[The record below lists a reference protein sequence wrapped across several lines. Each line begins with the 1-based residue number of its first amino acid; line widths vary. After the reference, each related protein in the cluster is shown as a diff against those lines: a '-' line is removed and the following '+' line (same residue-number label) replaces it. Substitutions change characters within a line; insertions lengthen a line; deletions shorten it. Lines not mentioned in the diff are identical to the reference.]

1 MQEILRLRFIERDK
15 VFTQALTSIKNEMNA
30 RGMFHSGVTMK
41 RGYDELVKE
50 LAESR
55 RTILVTIS
63 ENINISRPNKI
74 DKTLTDNAVEWL
86 KNRKLFLESFY
97 LEQMNVIVASLQN
110 KQMLEPYM
118 NLSAEIELNEHELRR
133 ELAQETQRYINSRGT
148 TLYDRIKNQF
158 LDRPLVVIAVITI
171 AAVTAILS
179 FLARRS
185 RSHRLRSWLR
195 GRACSRS
202 TPRCPSSR

>member
-30 RGMFHSGVTMK
+30 RGMFPSGATVK
-41 RGYDELVKE
+41 RGHDELVKE

-55 RTILVTIS
+55 RTILATIS
-63 ENINISRPNKI
+63 ENINISRPNKV
-74 DKTLTDNAVEWL
+74 DRTLTDNAVEWL

-110 KQMLEPYM
+110 KKMLEPYM

-133 ELAQETQRYINSRGT
+133 ELAQEIQSYINSRGT

-171 AAVTAILS
+171 ATVTAILS
-179 FLARRS
+179 FLA
-185 RSHRLRSWLR
+185 LV
-195 GRACSRS
+195 RAI
-202 TPRCPSSR
+202 

>member
-1 MQEILRLRFIERDK
+1 MQEILRLRFIDRDK
-15 VFTQALTSIKNEMNA
+15 AFTQTLTSIKNEMNA
-30 RGMFHSGVTMK
+30 RGMFHSGATVK
-41 RGYDELVKE
+41 RGHDELVKE

-55 RTILVTIS
+55 RTILATIS
-63 ENINISRPNKI
+63 ENINISRPNKV
-74 DKTLTDNAVEWL
+74 DETLTDNAVEWL

-110 KQMLEPYM
+110 KKMLEPYM

-133 ELAQETQRYINSRGT
+133 ELAQEIQRYINSRGT

-171 AAVTAILS
+171 ATVTAILS
-179 FLARRS
+179 FLA
-185 RSHRLRSWLR
+185 LV
-195 GRACSRS
+195 RAI
-202 TPRCPSSR
+202 